1 MDKEEEIKFKAEYQE
16 STDSWVKEVDED
28 KRDLEEFQEEKLKKA
43 KRFSWILIVFI
54 FFLISILGEG
64 IVYSIGDYFF
74 IKEIK
79 ITILIW
85 FWRIILI
92 NLYLYF
98 SYFKMHLP
106 LERIF
111 IIAIIALVTSVLV
124 SIIFKILFIND
135 AWVYLN
141 LLIEPIW
148 LILLI
153 ALFGSLYIRFIFKN

>member
-1 MDKEEEIKFKAEYQE
+1 MDKEKIKFKAEHQE
-16 STDSWVKEVDED
+16 SIKDWVKEADED
-28 KRDLEEFQEEKLKKA
+28 KRDLEEFQEEKIKKA
-43 KRFSWILIVFI
+43 KRFSWILVVFVL
-54 FFLISILGEG
+54 FLISILGEG
-64 IVYSIGDYFF
+64 IVYSIGDYLF

-92 NLYLYF
+92 NFYLYF

-111 IIAIIALVTSVLV
+111 IIAIIALVASVLV
-124 SIIFKILFIND
+124 SIVFKILFINNT
-135 AWVYLN
+135 WVYLN

-148 LILLI
+148 LVLLV
-153 ALFGSLYIRFIFKN
+153 ALFSSLYTRFIFKN